1 MKGKCLVFAAFGI
14 GAILAGCSL
23 GLAPRS
29 PDYVYH
35 PKPYR
40 DYWVKQSMTEE
51 GRKADWIACGGDVDG
66 GSSMHVKR
74 MLPGETNETSRL
86 RQSSELKNCMSQ
98 RGYHYQTDRK

>member
-1 MKGKCLVFAAFGI
+1 MKRKYSVFLTI
-14 GAILAGCSL
+14 SMVQILMGCGL

-51 GRKADWIACGGDVDG
+51 GRKVDWIACGGDANG
-66 GSSMHVKR
+66 GLSMHVQK
-74 MLPGETNETSRL
+74 MLRNETKETSFL
-86 RQSSELKNCMSQ
+86 RQSSDLKACLSL
-98 RGYHYQTDRK
+98 RGYRYQND